1 MSYSL
6 VNGQYQ
12 IDRDPNTTLRYG
24 FDVRDRLASGDS
36 IASVSISAQAGV
48 TADQASFVGTAV
60 QCRVTGGT
68 VGQPASVTL
77 RWVTAQGDTDE
88 QTINFR
94 MVQR

>member
-6 VNGQYQ
+6 VGGAYT

-36 IASVSISAQAGV
+36 VVSCSISAQAGV
-48 TADQASFVGTAV
+48 TADQPTFAGTAV

-68 VGQPASVTL
+68 VGQAASVTL
-77 RWVTAQGDTDE
+77 RWSTAQGDTDE

>member
-1 MSYSL
+1 MSYTI
-6 VNGQYQ
+6 VGGVYT
-12 IDRDPNTTLRYG
+12 IDRDPHTTLRYG

-48 TADQASFVGTAV
+48 TADQPTFAGTAV

-88 QTINFR
+88 QSISFR
-94 MVQR
+94 VVQR

>member
-1 MSYSL
+1 MSYTL
-6 VNGQYQ
+6 VGGIYT
-12 IDRDPNTTLRYG
+12 IDRDPHTTLRYG
-24 FDVRDRLASGDS
+24 FDVRDRLAAGDS
-36 IASVSISAQAGV
+36 ITGVSIAAQVGV
-48 TADQASFVGTAV
+48 TADQPTYVASSV

-77 RWVTAQGDTDE
+77 RWTTAQGDTDE